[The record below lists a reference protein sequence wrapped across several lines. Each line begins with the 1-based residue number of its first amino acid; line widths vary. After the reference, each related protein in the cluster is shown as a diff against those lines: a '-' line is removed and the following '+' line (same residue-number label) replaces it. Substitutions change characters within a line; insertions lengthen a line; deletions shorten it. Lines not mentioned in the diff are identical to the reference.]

1 MALSS
6 GYSAQGVNTTVGFY
20 SADAISSVKD
30 LLLSEVDSLKSEN
43 EINVPRRRRESIDKP
58 GAKASNDF
66 DDILRI
72 FTTLDER
79 ELLDNI
85 ARFVSVSPDAMPSS
99 QIAVGDFLIV
109 LSKLCN
115 LEEQYQ
121 QLKTEIGSNRC
132 KCIARQSAIL
142 TDRRMESLPGRNVTI
157 NNCDVVTISRRQTP
171 VTRRG
176 CPIHALSLL
185 M

>member
-1 MALSS
+1 M
-6 GYSAQGVNTTVGFY
+6 T
-20 SADAISSVKD
+20 DAISSAKN
-30 LLLSEVDSLKSEN
+30 LLISEVDSLKSEN
-43 EINVPRRRRESIDKP
+43 EINVPRRRRDSIDKP

-99 QIAVGDFLIV
+99 QIAVGDFAIV

-121 QLKTEIGSNRC
+121 QLKLNLGQTGASVFQGSQPLLQIGTCNHY
-132 KCIARQSAIL
+132 
-142 TDRRMESLPGRNVTI
+142 
-157 NNCDVVTISRRQTP
+157 P
-171 VTRRG
+171 VG
-176 CPIHALSLL
+176 MLL
-185 M
+185 